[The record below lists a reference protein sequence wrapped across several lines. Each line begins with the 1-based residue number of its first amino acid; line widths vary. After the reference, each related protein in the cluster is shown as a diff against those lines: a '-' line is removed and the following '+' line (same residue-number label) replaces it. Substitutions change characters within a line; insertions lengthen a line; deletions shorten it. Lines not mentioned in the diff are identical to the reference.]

1 MTVFKIPGVTDA
13 ASIMCL
19 ITSSLSSDLVR
30 AAEQGEGRV
39 AFWGGRTC
47 TAHRGGVASHTW
59 TIVAQHEPRSR
70 PEGSG
75 ERRRR
80 KSLVMES
87 GCGYGGQRERDFR
100 KPLHLP
106 A

>member
-47 TAHRGGVASHTW
+47 TAHPWWSGLAHLDYSGS
-59 TIVAQHEPRSR
+59 AQAQV
-70 PEGSG
+70 
-75 ERRRR
+75 
-80 KSLVMES
+80 K
-87 GCGYGGQRERDFR
+87 
-100 KPLHLP
+100 